1 MRVTEADELF
11 SVTRLS
17 HEGQARRKQ
26 KSEKRSQGKMAA
38 YARIYGIRIYSY
50 NQIRGNTENY
60 IRLSADCYILEADY
74 DYLEELLDKEN

>member
-1 MRVTEADELF
+1 MN
-11 SVTRLS
+11 LS
-17 HEGQARRKQ
+17 PLRDFLMKDTPAENK
-26 KSEKRSQGKMAA
+26 KVKKRSQGKMAA

>member
-1 MRVTEADELF
+1 
-11 SVTRLS
+11 
-17 HEGQARRKQ
+17 
-26 KSEKRSQGKMAA
+26 MAA

-50 NQIRGNTENY
+50 NQIRRNTENY